1 MKTLGDPRK
10 GEPRTS
16 PISLSGRTSEDAV
29 MPCGSWAAFKR
40 HLKRDEAP
48 CEPCREASRARSA
61 AGYWERGGRAR
72 RKARYVSQAQ
82 DFGVA
87 DCVVCGVTFR
97 KVNRAHIRCSKRC
110 RNRRRRAQTP

>member
-1 MKTLGDPRK
+1 
-10 GEPRTS
+10 
-16 PISLSGRTSEDAV
+16 

-72 RKARYVSQAQ
+72 RKARYVSRAQ

-87 DCVVCGVTFR
+87 ECVVCGVTFA
-97 KVNRAHIRCSKRC
+97 KVNRAHIRCSQRC
-110 RNRRRRAQTP
+110 RNRRRRAQEPESPAASPATPDLGG